1 MCFLHILTLD
11 LCIYYIYT
19 WGCKGVKK
27 NMNIILYIG
36 LGLMLL
42 GFVGFIISII
52 MESYYN
58 KKLYRQKQLTESF
71 NNADKTNE
79 RKYNDTY

>member
-1 MCFLHILTLD
+1 MNTL
-11 LCIYYIYT
+11 
-19 WGCKGVKK
+19 
-27 NMNIILYIG
+27 LYIG
-36 LGLMLL
+36 LGLMLV

-52 MESYYN
+52 MESYCD

>member
-1 MCFLHILTLD
+1 
-11 LCIYYIYT
+11 
-19 WGCKGVKK
+19 
-27 NMNIILYIG
+27 MNIILYIG

-71 NNADKTNE
+71 NNAEKTNKRE
-79 RKYNDTY
+79 YHDTY